1 MVEADEVPRVVV
13 DVVDASV
20 KRRGAGDQ
28 PSVEVCVV
36 DNLITYRLPCP
47 RPVRRIEIIVFL
59 ISLGHGCQHRT
70 VGPGEHEP
78 VEAYEVAVPV
88 VLQGLVVERGELPRV
103 GRVAVFKAVSVLP
116 VEERYYVPGLVVLIM
131 LNGRPSHLHVLYPS
145 ILVVVVIHGNVA
157 KIDARHRLR
166 HP

>member
-36 DNLITYRLPCP
+36 NNLITYRLPCP

-70 VGPGEHEP
+70 VGLGEPEP

-88 VLQGLVVERGELPRV
+88 VLQGLVVE
-103 GRVAVFKAVSVLP
+103 
-116 VEERYYVPGLVVLIM
+116 
-131 LNGRPSHLHVLYPS
+131 
-145 ILVVVVIHGNVA
+145 
-157 KIDARHRLR
+157 
-166 HP
+166 